1 MPIEMLRRARVLP
14 VLVIDDPADAV
25 PLAIALRDAG
35 ISSLEVT
42 LRRPGALD
50 AIRRIIAEVD
60 GVSVGAGTVTTPGQ
74 LEQLHGLGAA
84 FAVSPGTNAALVR
97 RAREL
102 GLPYLPGV
110 VTPSEVMAGLDL
122 GLTAFKFFPAGAF
135 GGLGALRAYAE
146 VFSQAHFC
154 PTGGVGP
161 DNAGEYLATAQ
172 RRGGRKFL
180 AGACRPRQCQ
190 GLARDRRARGGDA
203 RETRARRCP
212 LRAGDVRVRVGVT
225 RPLHR
230 GVASPSG
237 RPGRMPLCSKNVPCP
252 LD

>member
-1 MPIEMLRRARVLP
+1 MPIELLRRSRVLP

-161 DNAGEYLATAQ
+161 DNAGEYLALPNVVAV
-172 RRGGRKFL
+172 GSSWL
-180 AGACRPRQCQ
+180 APADLVNARDWRAIGERAAAM
-190 GLARDRRARGGDA
+190 LARLVPADA
-203 RETRARRCP
+203 R
-212 LRAGDVRVRVGVT
+212 
-225 RPLHR
+225 
-230 GVASPSG
+230 
-237 RPGRMPLCSKNVPCP
+237 
-252 LD
+252 

>member
-1 MPIEMLRRARVLP
+1 MPIEMLRRSRVLP
-14 VLVIDDPADAV
+14 VLMIDDPADAV

-74 LEQLHGLGAA
+74 LEQFHRLGTA
-84 FAVSPGTNAALVR
+84 FAVSPGTNADLVR

-146 VFSQAHFC
+146 VFPQAHFC
-154 PTGGVGP
+154 PTGGVGL
-161 DNAGEYLATAQ
+161 DNAAEYLGLPNVVAV
-172 RRGGRKFL
+172 GSSWL
-180 AGACRPRQCQ
+180 APADLVNARDWRAIGERAAAM
-190 GLARDRRARGGDA
+190 LARLAPA
-203 RETRARRCP
+203 A
-212 LRAGDVRVRVGVT
+212 AG
-225 RPLHR
+225 
-230 GVASPSG
+230 
-237 RPGRMPLCSKNVPCP
+237 
-252 LD
+252 

>member
-50 AIRRIIAEVD
+50 AIRRILAEVD
-60 GVSVGAGTVTTPGQ
+60 GVAVGAGTVTTSAQ
-74 LEQLHGLGAA
+74 LDQLHGLGAA

-161 DNAGEYLATAQ
+161 DNAGEYLALPNVVAV
-172 RRGGRKFL
+172 GSSWL
-180 AGACRPRQCQ
+180 APADLVRARDWRAIGERAAAM
-190 GLARDRRARGGDA
+190 LARLAPPA
-203 RETRARRCP
+203 
-212 LRAGDVRVRVGVT
+212 
-225 RPLHR
+225 
-230 GVASPSG
+230 AS
-237 RPGRMPLCSKNVPCP
+237 
-252 LD
+252 